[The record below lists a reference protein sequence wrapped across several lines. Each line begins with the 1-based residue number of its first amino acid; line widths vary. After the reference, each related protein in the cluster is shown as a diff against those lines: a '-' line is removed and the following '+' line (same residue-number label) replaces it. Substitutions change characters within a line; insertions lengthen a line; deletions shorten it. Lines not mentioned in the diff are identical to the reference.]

1 MTRVNAMEIKSQL
14 QYCIAVREMKISKRQ
29 NEDLLKKTTFSFALI
44 EKKSK
49 TKKKKTKKN
58 FGTTISSE

>member
-1 MTRVNAMEIKSQL
+1 MEIKSQL

-44 EKKSK
+44 EKKAK
-49 TKKKKTKKN
+49 QKKTKKLWNNN
-58 FGTTISSE
+58 F